1 MKALLPL
8 VAVLALCGFRPAPP
22 PTVLSSTGPVELRL
36 VDRDADRLLPLY
48 RHRGQQWSAGEQ
60 GHRYA
65 VQLRNQSSE
74 RVLVVLSVDGVNAI
88 SGEDAAPH
96 QSGYVLQPWQ
106 QVDITGW
113 RKSNDDVAQF
123 VFSPPAASYAART
136 GRDANIGVVGIAV
149 FKERRYRLQA
159 LDGVEVT
166 GGRAQSRRSAAP
178 AAEAMAA
185 PAPAPALG
193 TAHGQRERA
202 PVRSTAFERASST
215 PDQISQLRYDSAR
228 NLRARGIA
236 LEAVPRPRERVPEA
250 FPGGFVP
257 DPPRY

>member
-1 MKALLPL
+1 MKVLLPL

-22 PTVLSSTGPVELRL
+22 PTALSSAAPVALRL
-36 VDRDADRLLPLY
+36 VDRDAGRLLPLY
-48 RHRGQQWSAGEQ
+48 HHRGQQWSAGEQ
-60 GHRYA
+60 GHRFA

-88 SGEDAAPH
+88 SGEDAAPY

-113 RKSNDDVAQF
+113 RKSDDDVAQF

-149 FKERRYRLQA
+149 FKERSYRPQA
-159 LDGVEVT
+159 LDRVEVT
-166 GGRAQSRRSAAP
+166 GGRAQARRSAVP
-178 AAEAMAA
+178 AAEAMA
-185 PAPAPALG
+185 APAPALG

-202 PVRSTAFERASST
+202 PVRTTAFERASST
-215 PDQISQLRYDSAR
+215 PDQVSQLRYDSAR

-236 LEAVPRPRERVPEA
+236 LEPAPRPRERVPEA

-257 DPPRY
+257 DPPRR